1 MKFTVWNFKYYNNC
15 TALKLM
21 TKKVENY
28 TVHTVHISQQHP
40 KMQHSLGLVSSEVD
54 WCKERDFLSLR
65 PTLLSSDLGSMSCQD
80 FPFSSGQCNLLFD
93 CTFKVSWK
101 QTDRRGNMTRSLTT
115 GFRLVELKKNQNMFD
130 VTSDD
135 NQSVSYPL
143 CVGRFLSNC
152 CSLVVRWMWF
162 YTGGWN
168 RF

>member
-54 WCKERDFLSLR
+54 WCKERDLLSLR

-101 QTDRRGNMTRSLTT
+101 QTDRRGNMTQSLTT
-115 GFRLVELKKNQNMFD
+115 GFRLVELIKQNKKQTCL
-130 VTSDD
+130 TSH
-135 NQSVSYPL
+135 QMTIRVSPTLYVSVGFCPIVAAWL
-143 CVGRFLSNC
+143 
-152 CSLVVRWMWF
+152 
-162 YTGGWN
+162 
-168 RF
+168 